1 MIVYFRIRGLL
12 DPEVGQLVE
21 AVAPDGMFAYINEM
35 KEFARSLNKDLRALI
50 MIKFRALVAEFFEH
64 FGEQRVNAEAFKVA
78 EARRKHTPVLRPF
91 PDRVSIEKE
100 WMIGQSDMIAL

>member
-35 KEFARSLNKDLRALI
+35 KEFARSLNKDL
-50 MIKFRALVAEFFEH
+50 
-64 FGEQRVNAEAFKVA
+64 
-78 EARRKHTPVLRPF
+78 
-91 PDRVSIEKE
+91 
-100 WMIGQSDMIAL
+100 